1 MNVKT
6 EGSKNGRH
14 RSRRRKIWS
23 RSFRGWVL
31 LSIAGLQISPLLLA
45 GFYLGQ
51 ILVLLN
57 TNNPS
62 LTWDDIKQI
71 GGIFKTRNVLKYI
84 ANILLNTSGGQ
95 EMDAALTVSLKKRK
109 PNDEVSVSSLARQQE
124 LSRKINFSIM
134 GIDSLSRGH

>member
-1 MNVKT
+1 LIRI
-6 EGSKNGRH
+6 EAFSLKN
-14 RSRRRKIWS
+14 SEILKKIKQL
-23 RSFRGWVL
+23 R
-31 LSIAGLQISPLLLA
+31 Q
-45 GFYLGQ
+45 
-51 ILVLLN
+51 
-57 TNNPS
+57 TKE
-62 LTWDDIKQI
+62 DDIKQI